1 MTLSEAC
8 EAYRRD
14 VIVFQNQ
21 SKKTEENH
29 YIAVKSLLEFLGDM
43 EISSLQF
50 EHVRKW
56 KEHLDKN
63 RSPATVRNY
72 IIKLRVILAHTLK
85 LGVKCLD
92 PDLIAVPK
100 RPEKVPTFIS
110 SEQVSQLISSTNKI
124 KNKAIISLL
133 YASGIRISELCRL
146 DRSDIRDDG
155 TFTVVGKGGKP
166 RLCFTDERTRTLIDL
181 YLESRTDNNPA
192 LFLAEYGQKRITSGT
207 IQETF
212 KTIRKRSGIE
222 CSPHTLRHSFATNLL
237 KNNANMRYV
246 QVMLGHQSMQTTQM
260 YTHVVDLDLQ
270 EVYQKHH
277 TV

>member
-14 VIVFQNQ
+14 VIIFQNQ

-29 YIAVKSLLEFLGDM
+29 RVAVKSLLEYLGDID
-43 EISSLQF
+43 ISSLEF

-56 KEHLDKN
+56 KESLDRT

-92 PDLIAVPK
+92 PDLIAIPK
-100 RPEKVPTFIS
+100 RPEKAPTFLS
-110 SEQVSQLISSTNKI
+110 SNQVAKLINSTRKI
-124 KNKAIISLL
+124 KNKAIVSLL
-133 YASGIRISELCRL
+133 YGSGIRISELCSL
-146 DRSDIRDDG
+146 DRDSIREDG

-166 RLCFTDERTRTLIDL
+166 RLCFTDERTRIFLQL
-181 YLESRTDNNPA
+181 YMETRDDNNQA
-192 LFLAEYGQKRITSGT
+192 LFLTDHGKRITPGT

-212 KTIRKRSGIE
+212 KSIRKCSGIE
-222 CSPHTLRHSFATNLL
+222 CSAHVLRHSFATNLL

-246 QVMLGHQSMQTTQM
+246 QVMLGHQSLQTTQM

>member
-14 VIVFQNQ
+14 VIIFQNQ

-29 YIAVKSLLEFLGDM
+29 CVAAKSLLDHVGDID
-43 EISSLQF
+43 ISDLQF

-56 KEHLDKN
+56 KESLDKT
-63 RSPATVRNY
+63 RSSATVRNY

-85 LGVKCLD
+85 LGLNCLD

-100 RPEKVPTFIS
+100 RPEKVPTFLS
-110 SEQVSQLISSTNKI
+110 SGQVSQLINSTRKI
-124 KNKAIISLL
+124 KNKAIVSLL
-133 YASGIRISELCRL
+133 YGSGIRISELCAL
-146 DRSDIRDDG
+146 DRDSIREDG

-166 RLCFTDERTRTLIDL
+166 RLCFTDERTRTLLQL
-181 YLESRTDNNPA
+181 YIETRADHNQA
-192 LFLAEYGQKRITSGT
+192 LFLTDHGKRITPGT

-212 KTIRKRSGIE
+212 KSVRKSAGIE

-246 QVMLGHQSMQTTQM
+246 QVMLGHQSLQTTQM

-270 EVYQKHH
+270 EVYRTHH

>member
-14 VIVFQNQ
+14 VIIFQNQ

-29 YIAVKSLLEFLGDM
+29 CVAAKSLLDHVGDID
-43 EISSLQF
+43 ISALQF

-56 KEHLDKN
+56 KESLDKT

-85 LGVKCLD
+85 SGEKCLD
-92 PDLIAVPK
+92 PELIAVPK
-100 RPEKVPTFIS
+100 RPEKVPTFLTNA
-110 SEQVSQLISSTNKI
+110 QVTKLISSTNKI
-124 KNKAIISLL
+124 KNKAIVSLL
-133 YASGIRISELCRL
+133 YASGIRISELCQL
-146 DRSDIRDDG
+146 DKDDLRDDG

-166 RLCFTDERTRTLIDL
+166 RLCFIDERTKTLIDI

-192 LFLAEYGQKRITSGT
+192 LFLAEYGNKRITSGT
-207 IQETF
+207 IQDTF
-212 KTIRKRSGIE
+212 KSIRKRSGIE
-222 CSPHTLRHSFATNLL
+222 CSPHTLRHSFATNLMQNGMHIYTVSKL
-237 KNNANMRYV
+237 
-246 QVMLGHQSMQTTQM
+246 LGHASIQTTQI
-260 YTHVVDLDLQ
+260 YLHVTDLHLEKD
-270 EVYQKHH
+270 YRKYH